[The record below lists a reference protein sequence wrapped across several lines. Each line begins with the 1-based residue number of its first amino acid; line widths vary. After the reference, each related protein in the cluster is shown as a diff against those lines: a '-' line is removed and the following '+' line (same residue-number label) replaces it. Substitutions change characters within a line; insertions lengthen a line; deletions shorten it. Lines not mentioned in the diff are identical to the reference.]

1 MWGPAP
7 AITPG
12 VSAKSNQANINSSLA
27 NAPGISFSSILQG
40 SKDSD
45 GESNIQPD
53 TNVNASGSSASTAA
67 AAAISAAAAASGAA
81 KSSKS
86 KKKKGKRVLD
96 TSLLGFTVQA
106 DPERKSG
113 EIAHFDE

>member
-12 VSAKSNQANINSSLA
+12 VSAKSNQANVNSSLA
-27 NAPGISFSSILQG
+27 NTPGISFSSILQG
-40 SKDSD
+40 SKDND
-45 GESNIQPD
+45 GESNVQSV
-53 TNVNASGSSASTAA
+53 TNVNASGSAASANAA
-67 AAAISAAAAASGAA
+67 AAAAAA